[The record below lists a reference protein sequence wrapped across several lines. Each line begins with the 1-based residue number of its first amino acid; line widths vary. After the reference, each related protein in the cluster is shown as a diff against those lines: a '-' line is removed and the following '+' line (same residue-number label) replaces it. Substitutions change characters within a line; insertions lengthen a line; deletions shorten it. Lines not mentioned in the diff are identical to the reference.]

1 MSAEAES
8 SSNSSSFAIPPTVF
22 QRVARSFQ
30 PDVRVSAKAF
40 EVLQKQAE
48 DHVVAVF
55 KAAHVATEKDK
66 RKTLLP
72 RDLPT
77 VSCAADA
84 KKEVLDQFTK
94 PALKRLAT
102 AAGCTDVSQQVYD
115 PVRVIVY
122 DYLGCRV
129 AAAVKHMQAA
139 KRKSLSDEDFS
150 AAAAASCPVSGCA
163 AAGGSGGSRLSLD
176 LGAVSSE
183 EELKARLAQLEKDAR
198 AALKL

>member
-22 QRVARSFQ
+22 QRIARSFQ

-40 EVLQKQAE
+40 EVLQKQTE
-48 DHVVAVF
+48 DHLVAVY
-55 KAAHVATEKDK
+55 KAAHATTQQDK

-72 RDLPT
+72 RDLPA
-77 VSCAADA
+77 VSCPADG
-84 KKEVLDQFTK
+84 KKEVLEQLTK

-139 KRKSLSDEDFS
+139 KRKSLSDEDFVAS
-150 AAAAASCPVSGCA
+150 ASCPVTGCA
-163 AAGGSGGSRLSLD
+163 ASGGSGSSLSLD
-176 LGAVSSE
+176 LSAVSSE
-183 EELKARLAQLEKDAR
+183 EELKAKLAQLEKDAR
-198 AALKL
+198 AALKLA